1 LGYWDFYKKMQTTPT
16 IRVEGYSKSED
27 YIILKL
33 KLASALFKVPIKL
46 EYTASNAQL
55 AFSLQLLK
63 VQDFVE
69 DAPPSSV
76 VSQQNSILRYIASL
90 STTKID
96 SLQQAEI
103 DELLES
109 SWQELGRNSIFE
121 KYIIRP

>member
-1 LGYWDFYKKMQTTPT
+1 MQTTPT

-90 STTKID
+90 STKKID